1 MKTAFNQGDNMMLIW
16 IQKINIGSYWCRL
29 EIEYYNLNSI
39 LLTESRYYNNSIVRL
54 LQNF

>member
-16 IQKINIGSYWCRL
+16 IQKINIGSYWCHL

-39 LLTESRYYNNSIVRL
+39 LLTESRYYNNSLVRL
-54 LQNF
+54 LQNL